1 MTLIGL
7 NDAGPTLDRLLKA
20 ATLDPDRLPPGDAW
34 NVFKEFARLPADADD
49 DVLYV
54 QFFVP
59 DPLDELL
66 HVTYIRQLELADAA
80 GELEPVREVV
90 CDIGYPAT
98 RGAPEAAELC
108 SADFAT
114 LDTFFDAVES
124 RPEFRIAMG
133 EGPIG
138 STVTW
143 SEL

>member
-133 EGPIG
+133 EPPVG

>member
-7 NDAGPTLDRLLKA
+7 NDAGPALDRLLKEA
-20 ATLDPDRLPPGDAW
+20 ALDPERLPPGEAW
-34 NVFKEFARLPADADD
+34 SVFKDFARLPADADD

-54 QFFVP
+54 QFFIP

-66 HVTYIRQLELADAA
+66 HVTFIRQLELADAA
-80 GELEPVREVV
+80 GDLEPVREVV

-98 RGAPEAAELC
+98 RGAPSPAELC

-114 LDTFFDAVES
+114 LDTFFDAVEE
-124 RPEFRIAMG
+124 RAEFRIAMG
-133 EGPIG
+133 EGSIG